1 LAEKVRCEIGSSGG
15 EKISRDIVVFLVSI
29 VVVGVIVL
37 AAHWPA
43 LSRKSLSFDDEQY
56 LLENQL
62 VQNPGWKSARRFLTE
77 VLYPST
83 VRGYYQPLAMISLM
97 ADYAMGGRPDNL
109 TPFRIT
115 SLALHLA
122 NTVLIILLLYQ
133 LFGEPWAAALV
144 GLLFGV
150 HPLTIEPIPW
160 LSERKT
166 LLAAFFVLW
175 SLIFYVRFCRSR
187 APAGSALTSGNR
199 KIYFVCMAFFILAL
213 MSKPTSTPLPL
224 LMLLLDY
231 WPLNRLSKK
240 TFVEKIP
247 FFVLGII
254 AAIITFLSQKNTAAV
269 TMPGEYGPMRIPL
282 IVCHNIIFYLYK
294 FIWPVRLSAFYP
306 FPEPFTLQ
314 NPIVLVGV
322 IGTAV
327 LFAALLISLRWTRS
341 LLTGWLFF
349 FLAIFPT
356 LGIIGFHPVIAA
368 DRHAY
373 LPMVGFLLPLAAL
386 LTHFCR
392 VSTATF
398 SRRHILALALVLLV
412 SVAEIVILRRYL
424 VHWRDTVTHYKYML
438 SLTPDYPILHNN
450 LALAFGRMDKT
461 DEAIENFYRSLQ
473 LKNNSHEVHNNL
485 GNALLKKGKI
495 DEAIEHY
502 RKAISLTKNLR
513 LRRNPLPGF
522 AEAHYNLA
530 NALRMQGHFNEA
542 VEHYNQALTLTPEDA
557 DTHYGLGLALA
568 ELKKFSQAIEH
579 YKKAIEIK
587 PNFIIAHG
595 HLGLALAAVG
605 RNDEALKE
613 FRIVLSVRPE
623 DAEMHFNV
631 GVLLERQGKI
641 AEAINAY
648 QQALQINPDY
658 TQARDYLK
666 AALAKKQAEKNNHK
680 KAHKLF

>member
-1 LAEKVRCEIGSSGG
+1 MNTNEVRALEEQVSDGISDVG
-15 EKISRDIVVFLVSI
+15 ERGRTRSIVVFLVSL
-29 VVVGVIVL
+29 VVVGAIVS

-43 LSRKSLSFDDEQY
+43 LSRESLSFDDEQY

-62 VQNPGWKSARRFLTE
+62 VQNPSWKSSRRFLTE

-97 ADYAMGGRPDNL
+97 ADYAMGGRTDNL
-109 TPFRIT
+109 TSFRIT
-115 SLALHLA
+115 SLVLHLV
-122 NTVLIILLLYQ
+122 NTALIILLLYQ

-150 HPLTIEPIPW
+150 HPLTVESIPW

-175 SLIFYVRFCRSR
+175 SLIFYVRFCRC
-187 APAGSALTSGNR
+187 GNR

-231 WPLNRLSKK
+231 WPLNRIAKK
-240 TFVEKIP
+240 TVAEKIP
-247 FFVLGII
+247 FFILGII
-254 AAIITFLSQKNTAAV
+254 AAIITFLSQKNTADV
-269 TMPGEYGPMRIPL
+269 IMPSEYGLMRIPL
-282 IVCHNIIFYLYK
+282 IVCHNIIFYLCK

-306 FPEPFTLQ
+306 FPKPFTLQ
-314 NPIVLVGV
+314 NPMVLVGV
-322 IGTAV
+322 IGTVV
-327 LFAALLISLRWTRS
+327 LIAALLVSLRWTRS

-373 LPMVGFLLPLAAL
+373 LPMLGFLLPLAAL
-386 LTHFCR
+386 LTCFCR
-392 VSTATF
+392 VSTAIF
-398 SRRHILALALVLLV
+398 SRRHILALVLVLLV
-412 SVAEIVILRRYL
+412 STAEIVTLRRYL
-424 VHWRDTVTHYKYML
+424 AHWRDTVTHYKYML
-438 SLTPDYPILHNN
+438 SLTPDYHTLHNN
-450 LALAFGRMDKT
+450 LALAFGRLDRT
-461 DEAIENFYRSLQ
+461 DEAIEHYYRSLQ
-473 LKNNSHEVHNNL
+473 LKSNSYEVHNNF

-513 LRRNPLPGF
+513 LRRNSLPGF

-530 NALRMQGHFNEA
+530 NTLFMQGHFNEA
-542 VEHYNQALTLTPEDA
+542 VEHYNQALKLTPYDA
-557 DTHYGLGLALA
+557 DTYFGLGLTLA
-568 ELKKFSQAIEH
+568 KLKKYSQAIEH
-579 YKKAIEIK
+579 YKKAIELK
-587 PNFIIAHG
+587 PNFIIARG
-595 HLGLALAAVG
+595 RLGLALAAVDEI
-605 RNDEALKE
+605 DEAIKE
-613 FRIVLSVRPE
+613 FRIVLSARPE

-631 GVLLERQGKI
+631 GVLLERKGKI
-641 AEAINAY
+641 TEAINAY
-648 QQALQINPDY
+648 QQALRINPDY
-658 TQARDYLK
+658 TQARERLR
-666 AALAKKQAEKNNHK
+666 AALTTEENR
-680 KAHKLF
+680 